1 MAVLPGVLLGNVM
14 AEPRDIEL
22 RGLVPR
28 SLMVKIDALSQVD
41 GTGSR
46 IDWVIQTLEAEAD
59 RQIHRASVLL
69 RMVGS
74 NPPPADGAGGNSQ

>member
-1 MAVLPGVLLGNVM
+1 M
-14 AEPRDIEL
+14 AEQRDTEL

-28 SLMVKIDALSQVD
+28 SLMAKIDALAQVD

-46 IDWVIQTLEAEAD
+46 IDWVIQVLEAEAD

-69 RMVGS
+69 RMVGV
-74 NPPPADGAGGNSQ
+74 NPSGSESLGRGSE

>member
-1 MAVLPGVLLGNVM
+1 V
-14 AEPRDIEL
+14 AEQRDTEL

-28 SLMVKIDALSQVD
+28 SLMAKIDALAQVD

-46 IDWVIQTLEAEAD
+46 IDWVIQVLEAEAD

-69 RMVGS
+69 RMVGV
-74 NPPPADGAGGNSQ
+74 NPSGSESLGRGSE